1 MNAATLNLNAGTYAV
16 TLDDD
21 GIIARA
27 MEILADRLYKPSTVL
42 ESPDIVKKYLQL
54 KMSKHTMQEVFSV
67 IFLDAQHAVM
77 EYREMFFGTLTQTSV
92 YPREVARIALELG
105 AAAVILAHNH
115 PSGNVTPSH
124 ADEHLTRTLKSA
136 LSLVDVRVLD
146 HIIVGG
152 GDSLSMAEKGL
163 V

>member
-1 MNAATLNLNAGTYAV
+1 MQATLELNAGTYSVA
-16 TLDDD
+16 LDED
-21 GIIARA
+21 GIVAKA
-27 MEILADRLYKPSTVL
+27 MEILTARLFRASPAL
-42 ESPDIVKKYLQL
+42 ESPDTVKKYLQL
-54 KMSKHTMQEVFSV
+54 KMAKHTMQEVFSV
-67 IFLDAQHAVM
+67 LFLDAQHAVV
-77 EYREMFFGTLTQTSV
+77 EYREMFYGTLTQTSV

-115 PSGNVTPSH
+115 PSGSVTPSH

-136 LSLVDVRVLD
+136 LALVDVRVLD

-152 GDSLSMAEKGL
+152 GSSLSMAEKGL

>member
-1 MNAATLNLNAGTYAV
+1 MQATLNLNPAGYAV
-16 TLDDD
+16 TLDED
-21 GIIARA
+21 GIIAKA
-27 MEILADRLYKPSTVL
+27 MEILAARLFKAGPAL
-42 ESPDIVKKYLQL
+42 DSPDTVKDYLKV

-152 GDSLSMAEKGL
+152 GSSLSMAEKGL